1 MKPQNSKKKMVSVVE
16 EEPHPE
22 DSVNFL
28 QPAKLYESD
37 YSSGEDNT
45 VAVIENAVEKV
56 EPLNMPIKIGNINT
70 TLLVDSGSACSIL
83 NRSLALQVVQSNPR
97 AFRISEKVSPQLRN
111 FSNEP
116 IQVEGKIQS
125 PITSKGWA
133 CDSATFT
140 V

>member
-1 MKPQNSKKKMVSVVE
+1 MVRVVE

-70 TLLVDSGSACSIL
+70 TIFVDSGSACSIL
-83 NRSLALQVVQSNPR
+83 NHSLASQVVQSSPR
-97 AFRISEKVSPQLRN
+97 AFWISE
-111 FSNEP
+111 
-116 IQVEGKIQS
+116 
-125 PITSKGWA
+125 
-133 CDSATFT
+133 
-140 V
+140 